1 MGKDLNVHFNKED
14 IQVANE
20 YMTRRSISLVI
31 REMHIKTSTRYT
43 ISIRTAKN
51 KMNTKYIFGEDIK
64 KLQLLYPAGECK
76 LV

>member
-14 IQVANE
+14 IHVANE

-31 REMHIKTSTRYT
+31 REMHIKTSARYT
-43 ISIRTAKN
+43 ISIRMAKN

-64 KLQLLYPAGECK
+64 KLQL
-76 LV
+76 

>member
-1 MGKDLNVHFNKED
+1 MNVHFNKED

-31 REMHIKTSTRYT
+31 REMHIKTSMRYT

-51 KMNTKYIFGEDIK
+51 KMNTEHIFGEDIK